1 MGKWG
6 YLILLMG
13 NFNDYIIIHRSRQ
26 YFSKLGLRKLVME
39 KNGSEGPGSTRST
52 RNNNAIGGTWRSSGL
67 NTTSCGYFQVNYGLK
82 SDHRLIW
89 VKTPLVNALG
99 DKTILSKTPST
110 RKLQLNHPDGQH
122 KYILKLQQITRKQNL
137 IPRLRALENHQN
149 SSLTPEAIKEYKEID
164 KIIVKAK
171 SKSNS
176 SI

>member
-1 MGKWG
+1 MTIFSATTFK
-6 YLILLMG
+6 
-13 NFNDYIIIHRSRQ
+13 
-26 YFSKLGLRKLVME
+26 YFSNLGIRELVTD
-39 KNGSEGPGSTRST
+39 KHGSEGPGSTRST

-99 DKTILSKTPST
+99 EKTILSKTPST
-110 RKLQLNHPDGQH
+110 RKLRLNHPDGQH

-176 SI
+176 SIWRLHMSNV